1 MPSDAAAAMAGGGF
15 VWDAV
20 LEYRV
25 WCHPEHGATDLHDG
39 DDYFYSFV
47 TYSEALEFS
56 TTSIG
61 AEEPISLILQEEYID
76 EPVPGVYIHI
86 RAQRI
91 AEWPVEYLS
100 RPKRM
105 PTTIPDFMS
114 RGASGNR

>member
-1 MPSDAAAAMAGGGF
+1 MAGGGF

-100 RPKRM
+100 RPKRT

-114 RGASGNR
+114 RGAPGNR